1 MPRKVLY
8 APLAAAGLALALAG
22 CEGVKKQLGFTK
34 QPPDEFRV
42 VKRAPLSLPPDY
54 QLRPPMPG
62 ATRPQEGTPNDQ
74 AREAVFRNTEDRQA
88 GLEAI
93 PADGRSRGERA
104 LLARAGAQNADPQIR
119 QIVNRET
126 QQLVE
131 QNRGFLDQLI
141 FWRSQ
146 PGPENVVDAQ
156 AEAKRLRENSALG
169 KDATEGRTPTIERK
183 KKGLLEGIF

>member
-1 MPRKVLY
+1 MPRKVLM
-8 APLAAAGLALALAG
+8 APLAAAGLVLALAG
-22 CEGVKKQLGFTK
+22 CDGVRKELGLTK
-34 QPPDEFRV
+34 QAPDEFRV
-42 VKRAPLSLPPDY
+42 VQRAPLSLPPDY

-62 ATRPQEGTPNDQ
+62 ATRPQEGTPSEQ
-74 AREAVFRNTEDRQA
+74 AREAVFRNSEAGQS
-88 GLEAI
+88 GLEAV

-119 QIVNRET
+119 QIVNQET

-141 FWRSQ
+141 FWRSEQ
-146 PGPENVVDAQ
+146 GPENVIDAQ
-156 AEAKRLRENSALG
+156 AEAKRLRENAALG
-169 KDATEGRTPTIERK
+169 KDATEGETPTIERK